1 MHLQDSLPELIELE
15 PCEEVLEQH
24 VHGAPWHHDLDRA
37 LDRSRPPLQSAQAG
51 GSLIGGGGTH
61 LFRER
66 RPPGLQPEALGAR
79 RLGGSELIGHE
90 LRSVRRRRR

>member
-1 MHLQDSLPELIELE
+1 MQDSLPELIELE
-15 PCEEVLEQH
+15 PCEEVLEQR

-61 LFRER
+61 LCANRLCATSASRE
-66 RPPGLQPEALGAR
+66 PA
-79 RLGGSELIGHE
+79 
-90 LRSVRRRRR
+90 